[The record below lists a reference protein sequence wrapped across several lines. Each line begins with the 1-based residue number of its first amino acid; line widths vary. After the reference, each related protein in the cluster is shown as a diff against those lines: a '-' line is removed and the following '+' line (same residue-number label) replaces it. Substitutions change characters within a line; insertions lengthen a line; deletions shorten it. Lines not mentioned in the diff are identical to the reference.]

1 MRRLSAQCLWLQV
14 LGCAALAGV
23 HQGDGLSLELTKYA
37 TDKTDVGAYYAEV
50 SIGTPAQGL
59 RLKID
64 TGACLLRRCMPT
76 RTCRH

>member
-1 MRRLSAQCLWLQV
+1 MRRLSALWLQV